1 VFKTSKSID
10 KPRLRRIIVMPLPF
24 CYISPLTIGLIDLFC
39 EEADS
44 ILPAVVVLASAK
56 LDSGPDLC

>member
-1 VFKTSKSID
+1 
-10 KPRLRRIIVMPLPF
+10 MPLPF